1 MVEQPATIK
10 IVIRS
15 GPCAA
20 GFLTRHCIFVSCSP
34 GFDLDR
40 QFLRLTNRHT
50 AGRNEFAI
58 EASGVHGFAR
68 LGRVFEC
75 QKELE
80 FAGALALG
88 LARTWSRLNF
98 ATVVAHCDGEAGPLV
113 ATVMILA
120 MARSIG
126 RLEGE
131 PIRRE
136 VPDVKGPNVRGR
148 VHGRIEVCVPAT
160 KLWLEDELPSLL

>member
-20 GFLTRHCIFVSCSP
+20 GLLTRHSIFVSCSP
-34 GFDLDR
+34 GFDFDR
-40 QFLRLTNRHT
+40 QFLRLTARHT
-50 AGRNEFAI
+50 AARNEFAI
-58 EASGVHGFAR
+58 EASGVQGFAR

-75 QKELE
+75 QKDLE

-88 LARTWSRLNF
+88 LARTWSGPNF
-98 ATVVAHCDGEAGPLV
+98 ATVAHCDGEAGPLV
-113 ATVMILA
+113 VTVMILA

-136 VPDVKGPNVRGR
+136 VPDVRGPNVRGR